1 MKKLQTLVAIATAIV
16 ISTVNSDAAAQ
27 GKTYQ
32 GVYCLGYVQTGT
44 TVKYNTPPWTA
55 IWKDSFVSG
64 VALRATWPSMEA
76 SKGGYDWSMIDGALA
91 EAQANNKVVSLSVTP
106 GVFAPSWLTNEGAK
120 YINIATDASG
130 STRANMVLPWD
141 PTFQKEW
148 GAFVKAEGARYDANP
163 NVGYVMIGGP
173 GTAIETFMVHNQADY
188 NTFAAAGGLPK
199 WIIAS
204 EQIIDMYGAAFKN
217 TPFNLALGNPV
228 TNVPSENQ
236 AGQRALQ
243 QVVDYAM
250 AKYPGRFGI
259 CSHALQSISL
269 TQDSNYFVNQ
279 DIMQNSSTAPTGF
292 QMISA
297 ATNSQNTTW
306 SVGNLGTAAT
316 AGVQMG
322 GQFEEVYLA
331 DCQNPQYTAMLTA
344 ANNQLNG
351 Y

>member
-1 MKKLQTLVAIATAIV
+1 MKNFQTLVVIAMAIV
-16 ISTVNSDAAAQ
+16 ISTANSQAAAQ

-44 TVKYNTPPWTA
+44 TVAYNTPTWTA
-55 IWKDSFVSG
+55 IWQTSYVSG
-64 VALRATWPSMEA
+64 IALRATWPSMEA
-76 SKGGYDWSMIDGALA
+76 SKGGYDWLMVDGALT
-91 EAQANNKVVSLSVTP
+91 EAQANNKRVSISVTP
-106 GVFAPSWLTNEGAK
+106 GVYAPSWLVNEGAK
-120 YINIATDASG
+120 HINIATD
-130 STRANMVLPWD
+130 STGTTRSNMVLPWD
-141 PTFQKEW
+141 PIFQKEW
-148 GAFVKAEGARYDANP
+148 GAFVKAEGARYDSNP

-199 WIIAS
+199 WIVGS

-217 TPFNLALGNPV
+217 TPFLLALANPV

-243 QVVDYAM
+243 QVIDYAT

-259 CSHALQSISL
+259 CSHALQDTTL
-269 TQDSNYFVNQ
+269 TQLAGFFVNQ
-279 DIMQNSSTAPTGF
+279 DIMQSSSIYPSGF

-297 ATNSQNTTW
+297 ATNSPNNSL

-316 AGVQMG
+316 DGIDMG
-322 GQFEEVYLA
+322 AQFEEVYLV
-331 DCQNPQYTAMLTA
+331 DIQNAQYTTMLTS

-351 Y
+351 F